1 MSDEQTSLA
10 EMRVHMEYM
19 RKTVQSLHDRLD
31 GMATTREVSELKD
44 EVDQLRTLVEQQS
57 EMMHAL
63 VGLERFAKWIAVV
76 VAGASAVWGFLKLLK
91 GGG

>member
-1 MSDEQTSLA
+1 MGDEQTSLA

-57 EMMHAL
+57 EMMRAL
-63 VGLERFAKWIAVV
+63 VALERFAKWLAVIAA
-76 VAGASAVWGFLKLLK
+76 AGSAVWGLLKILK